1 LNAHGRLKKYNAYHL
16 RENIMS
22 TALHALAGNPAFAAK
37 LPHPDDAT
45 SDAAANAAPGAA
57 QSGDSVSL
65 SQQGK
70 DLAKGENATAIPAGG
85 VFANTKEPEKT
96 DETAS
101 EKLIKSIRKQI
112 EQVKKEIE
120 ELKEKEMD
128 PAMKRRLLAM
138 KQSELASLQA
148 QLQDAIKNQ
157 GGGSASAPSIGPD
170 FVTSGSLT

>member
-1 LNAHGRLKKYNAYHL
+1 
-16 RENIMS
+16 MS
-22 TALHALAGNPAFAAK
+22 TALHALAGNPVFAAK

-45 SDAAANAAPGAA
+45 SDAANAAPGAA
-57 QSGDSVSL
+57 QSRDSVSL

-70 DLAKGENATAIPAGG
+70 DLAKGENAAAIPAGG
-85 VFANTKEPEKT
+85 AFAKT
-96 DETAS
+96 AETEDTEETAS
-101 EKLIKSIRKQI
+101 ERLIRSIRKQI

-138 KQSELASLQA
+138 KQSELATLQA
-148 QLQDAIKNQ
+148 QLQEAIKNQ

>member
-1 LNAHGRLKKYNAYHL
+1 
-16 RENIMS
+16 MS
-22 TALHALAGNPAFAAK
+22 TALHALAGNPVFATK

-57 QSGDSVSL
+57 QSGDSVNL
-65 SQQGK
+65 SKQGK
-70 DLAKGENATAIPAGG
+70 DLAKGASAAAIPAGG
-85 VFANTKEPEKT
+85 AFAKTKESEDT
-96 DETAS
+96 EETAS
-101 EKLIKSIRKQI
+101 ERLIRSIRKQI

-138 KQSELASLQA
+138 KQSELDTLQA